1 MGVSKQMIQISE
13 TVKEVKPSATLS
25 LSAKAMKMKAEG
37 KDVVSLAAGEPDFPT
52 PINIKNAAFNAIRTD
67 KTKYTPASG
76 IFPLRQAIKEKLK
89 RDNGLNYS
97 ETEIVVTVGAK
108 QALFNALMA
117 TVNPGD
123 EVIIPAPC
131 WVSYVSQVKLARAV
145 PIILPTCE
153 KDDFQLDVKRLE
165 RVITK
170 NTKCIILN
178 SPNNPSGI
186 VYTEDTLR
194 GIADL
199 ALKHGLFVISDEIY
213 EKIVYPPAN
222 HVSFPSLN
230 DEVKK
235 RTILVNGVSKAYSM
249 TGWRIGYAVGPK
261 KVIEAMIKIQGH
273 STSNATSIS
282 QYAALEALNGP
293 QNSVEKMRQE
303 FQKRRDYVIERLKNM
318 GFIVKKPSGS
328 FYIFL
333 NVSSLFGKKYGG
345 IIIEDSSDLCN
356 IMLENALVA
365 AVPGSAFSAE
375 GFVRLSYAASE
386 KALRKAMD
394 RIEVFVRNFT
404 SLPS

>member
-1 MGVSKQMIQISE
+1 MIQISE

-97 ETEIVVTVGAK
+97 ETEIVVTLGAK

-131 WVSYVSQVKLARAV
+131 WVSYVSQVKLARAI

-170 NTKCIILN
+170 NT
-178 SPNNPSGI
+178 
-186 VYTEDTLR
+186 
-194 GIADL
+194 
-199 ALKHGLFVISDEIY
+199 
-213 EKIVYPPAN
+213 
-222 HVSFPSLN
+222 
-230 DEVKK
+230 
-235 RTILVNGVSKAYSM
+235 
-249 TGWRIGYAVGPK
+249 
-261 KVIEAMIKIQGH
+261 
-273 STSNATSIS
+273 
-282 QYAALEALNGP
+282 
-293 QNSVEKMRQE
+293 
-303 FQKRRDYVIERLKNM
+303 
-318 GFIVKKPSGS
+318 
-328 FYIFL
+328 
-333 NVSSLFGKKYGG
+333 
-345 IIIEDSSDLCN
+345 
-356 IMLENALVA
+356 
-365 AVPGSAFSAE
+365 
-375 GFVRLSYAASE
+375 
-386 KALRKAMD
+386 
-394 RIEVFVRNFT
+394 
-404 SLPS
+404 